1 MKLHDFSEDIRLQDF
16 LATKGQVARG
26 TVYEKDGVKTYGFE
40 TVSGVNIKLCKKLND
55 EILAGKKLDLQD
67 PNLRVQKYETE
78 SGETRFS
85 LYRKDSAL
93 KTAENIFA

>member
-40 TVSGVNIKLCKKLND
+40 TVSGVTIKLCK
-55 EILAGKKLDLQD
+55 
-67 PNLRVQKYETE
+67 
-78 SGETRFS
+78 
-85 LYRKDSAL
+85 
-93 KTAENIFA
+93 